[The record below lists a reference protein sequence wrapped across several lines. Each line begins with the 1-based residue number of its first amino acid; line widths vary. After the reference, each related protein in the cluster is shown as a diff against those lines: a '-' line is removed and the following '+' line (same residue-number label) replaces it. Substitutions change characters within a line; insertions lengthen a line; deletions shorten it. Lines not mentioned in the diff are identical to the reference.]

1 MNYLTEIL
9 AFNDLIQVKRFS
21 SGQIALWY
29 ALMYIN
35 NICGWEEWF
44 TVSNLTLQ
52 LQTGLSRDGINKS
65 RNVLKQYGLIDF
77 RTNSTKATSYKLN
90 TMPKSSQ
97 VSSQDSSQVSIQV
110 GSQVSS
116 QVSSALNKL
125 NETIN
130 NNLNLNNKGEP
141 FFSAQTVEE
150 FEEQIKDLPVDEQFE
165 LKSKY
170 LSMKH
175 SWKKNI

>member
-1 MNYLTEIL
+1 MNYITEIL

-21 SGQIALWY
+21 AGQIALWY

-44 TVSNLTLQ
+44 TVTNLTLQ

-77 RTNSTKATSYKLN
+77 RPNSTKATSYKLN
-90 TMPKSSQ
+90 TMSKSSQ
-97 VSSQDSSQVSIQV
+97 VSIQDSSQVSIQDS
-110 GSQVSS
+110 SQVSS
-116 QVSSALNKL
+116 QVGSALNKL

-130 NNLNLNNKGEP
+130 NNLNLNNKGAP
-141 FFSAQTVEE
+141 DFSVQTIGE
-150 FEEQIKDLPVDEQFE
+150 FQTQIKDLPIDEQFE

-170 LSMKH
+170 LAMKH
-175 SWKKNI
+175 SWKKG